1 MYNILKPPITAHFIQ
16 ILPLEWHNHISLRIE
31 IYGCP
36 GIPKYFQT
44 VITVTKNLLIK
55 PLVNLPGLHQHSAA
69 AFFSFQHFV
78 WVKSCDIL
86 TNRHVILK
94 ATISQLLWLCLQL
107 TSKNM
112 TTNGVKGGTL
122 LHNHCFPGSIL
133 PIQGCALAE
142 PSGPWHLTFAL
153 GRLENLRFF
162 IQIICWAP

>member
-1 MYNILKPPITAHFIQ
+1 MKLFIFESTYTMKISKNNSYFYFCFLIFQIFYGNRDSDTVVYNILKPPITAHFIQ

-44 VITVTKNLLIK
+44 VLTVTKNLLIK

-69 AFFSFQHFV
+69 AFFSFQHLV

-112 TTNGVKGGTL
+112 TTKQMV
-122 LHNHCFPGSIL
+122 
-133 PIQGCALAE
+133 
-142 PSGPWHLTFAL
+142 
-153 GRLENLRFF
+153 
-162 IQIICWAP
+162 